1 MKRLMKYIRP
11 YVGMIILAM
20 TIKLLGAGLELLIPY
35 LMEIILDDIVPAR
48 QQGKIF
54 LYGGFM
60 LLCAAGLM
68 LWMRQEMPEGEAP
81 IQTPQPAQVH
91 KPSERDIREA
101 AYDKDIAALE
111 KLLQS
116 GAADA
121 QTQTQAAQ
129 RMERMVEEHQCE
141 TAIEEALKRAG
152 HAPVLVLC
160 QNGALTVMTQENL
173 TAEQS
178 AAVLSICI
186 AHADVAAENVRIM
199 QAQP

>member
-1 MKRLMKYIRP
+1 MKKQKNPAVSRWLRR
-11 YVGMIILAM
+11 GILLA
-20 TIKLLGAGLELLIPY
+20 
-35 LMEIILDDIVPAR
+35 
-48 QQGKIF
+48 
-54 LYGGFM
+54 
-60 LLCAAGLM
+60 LLCAAGVM
-68 LWMRQEMPEGEAP
+68 LWMRQEMPEGEEP
-81 IQTPQPAQVH
+81 IPTPQPAQVH

-160 QNGALTVMTQENL
+160 QNGALTVMVQ
-173 TAEQS
+173 AELS
-178 AAVLSICI
+178 AEASAEVLGLCV
-186 AHADVAAENVRIM
+186 AHADVAVENVRIM
-199 QAQP
+199 TVQP